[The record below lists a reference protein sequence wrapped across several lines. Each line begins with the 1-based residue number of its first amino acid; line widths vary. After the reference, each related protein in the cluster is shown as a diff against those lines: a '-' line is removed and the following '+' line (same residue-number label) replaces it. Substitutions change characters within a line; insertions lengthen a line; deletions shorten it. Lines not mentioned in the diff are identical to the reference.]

1 MKKIISKTKIDK
13 RKKLHKKIR
22 AKISGT
28 AEIPRLAVY
37 KSNRFIYAQLINDDE
52 NKVLTSA
59 SDIKTYLEDKNINKV
74 ESAKKIGLALAENG
88 KKLKI
93 KKVVFDRGGF
103 PYKGRVE
110 ALATG
115 AREGGLEF

>member
-1 MKKIISKTKIDK
+1 MKKVILKTKSDK

-28 AEIPRLAVY
+28 AESPRLAVY
-37 KSNRFIYAQLINDDE
+37 KSNRFIYAQIINDDE
-52 NKVLTSA
+52 NKVLASA
-59 SDIKTYLEDKNINKV
+59 SDIKTYLDSKINKI
-74 ESAKKIGLALAENG
+74 ESAKKVGSTIAELA
-88 KKLKI
+88 KKAGINKI
-93 KKVVFDRGGF
+93 VFDRGGF

-110 ALATG
+110 ALANA

>member
-28 AEIPRLAVY
+28 AETPRLAVY
-37 KSNRFIYAQLINDDE
+37 KSNRFIYAQIINDE
-52 NKVLTSA
+52 EGKVITSN
-59 SDIKTYLEDKNINKV
+59 SDIKTYLNTKINKV
-74 ESAKKIGLALAENG
+74 ESAKQVGLALAENA
-88 KKLKI
+88 KKLKVNKI
-93 KKVVFDRGGF
+93 VFDRGGF
-103 PYKGRVE
+103 PYKGRIE
-110 ALATG
+110 ALANG

>member
-1 MKKIISKTKIDK
+1 MKKTISKNKIDK

-28 AEIPRLAVY
+28 ENSPRLVVF
-37 KSNRFIYAQLINDDE
+37 KSNRFIYAQIINDE
-52 NKVLTSA
+52 TGKVLAVA
-59 SDIKTYLEDKNINKV
+59 SDLKTYLNSKVNKI
-74 ESAKKIGLALAENG
+74 ESAKKVGAELAENA
-88 KKLKI
+88 KKVKV

-103 PYKGRVE
+103 PFKGRVK
-110 ALATG
+110 ALAEG